1 MLLDELGEYLQALGK
16 GTLAIDLFLSKLPV
30 DAQQPLSPDEIVAL
44 VETPGFPPEY
54 VHVPGGP
61 QREHPVIQ
69 LLVRGKAND
78 YAAPRLRA
86 QDIYLTLGAISN
98 QTLSGTFYLSCL
110 PLGSIAPLKE
120 DDFGRPILQCQF
132 KIDKSI

>member
-1 MLLDELGEYLQALGK
+1 VVLGDLGEYLQALGK

-30 DAQQPLSPDEIVAL
+30 DAQPPFAPDEIVAL

-54 VHVPGGP
+54 VHAPAGP
-61 QREHPVIQ
+61 SREHPVIQ
-69 LLVRGKAND
+69 LLVRGKPND
-78 YAAPRLRA
+78 YEAPRLRA
-86 QDIYLTLGAISN
+86 QDISLTLGAISN

-110 PLGSIAPLKE
+110 PLGSVAPLKE

-132 KIDKSI
+132 RIDKSI